1 MKIVHNIDDVRD
13 KVRKFKMA
21 GKKIGFVPT
30 MGYLHKGHISL
41 VSIAKEIC
49 DFIVMSIFVNKLQF
63 NDINDFNNYP
73 KDLELDIAAA
83 KESGVDLLFIPDDGE
98 MYKNN
103 LTTVNVDV
111 LTRNLC
117 GAHRAG
123 HFEGV
128 FTVVSKLFNI
138 VQPDV
143 AVFGQK
149 DIQQAV
155 SIEKMVYDLNFPIE
169 IIIAPIVR
177 ENSGLAMSSRNKNLS
192 AQHKSDALVL
202 NKSLNECEKM
212 INAGCV
218 DVKEITG
225 AMRSIILSGNPDK
238 IDYISMVR
246 YSDLELINTIEEKS
260 VVAVAAFWGNTR
272 LIDNMIIDKQD
283 NKSFP
288 PAEGGRERQCK
299 GFICIY

>member
-1 MKIVHNIDDVRD
+1 MKIVHNIYDVRD

-21 GKKIGFVPT
+21 GQRIGFVPT
-30 MGYLHKGHISL
+30 MGFLHKGHISL
-41 VSIAKEIC
+41 VSIAKENC

-63 NDINDFNNYP
+63 NDINDFNKYP
-73 KDLELDIAAA
+73 KDLEQDIIAA
-83 KESGVDLLFIPDDGE
+83 ETCGVDLLFIPDDSE

-103 LTTVNVDV
+103 LTTVNVSTFTD
-111 LTRNLC
+111 NLC
-117 GAHRAG
+117 GACRAG

-138 VQPDV
+138 VQPDI

-155 SIEKMVYDLNFPIE
+155 SIEKMVYDLNFPID
-169 IIIAPIVR
+169 IIIAPIAR
-177 ENSGLAMSSRNKNLS
+177 EDSGLAMSSRNKNLS
-192 AQHKSDALVL
+192 DKHKSDALVL

-218 DVKEITG
+218 DAKEIMT
-225 AMRSIILSGNPDK
+225 AMRSVIESGNPDK
-238 IDYISMVR
+238 IDYISIVR
-246 YSDLELINTIEEKS
+246 YSDLTHINTIEEKS
-260 VVAVAAFWGNTR
+260 VVAVAAFWGDTR
-272 LIDNMIIDKQD
+272 LIDNMIIDKNED
-283 NKSFP
+283 
-288 PAEGGRERQCK
+288 